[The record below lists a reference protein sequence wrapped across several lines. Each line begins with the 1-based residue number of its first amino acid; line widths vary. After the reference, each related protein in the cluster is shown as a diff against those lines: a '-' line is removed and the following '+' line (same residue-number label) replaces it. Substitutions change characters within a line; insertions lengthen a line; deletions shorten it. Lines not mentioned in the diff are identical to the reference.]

1 MQFES
6 SKQRLNDETKFPDG
20 NWSLGDVMQFED
32 GKQRLGDKTALG
44 AADAASTM
52 KQSF

>member
-1 MQFES
+1 M
-6 SKQRLNDETKFPDG
+6 KQKCLDG
-20 NWSLGDVMQFED
+20 NWSLDDVMQFED

-44 AADAASTM
+44 AAADAASTM